1 MTGAAGDGAMATV
14 ALDIEQPDVLA
25 AYLRRGRWIGPSEH
39 VSTRVLAGGVSNRAV
54 LVRRPTGETW
64 VLKQALPKL
73 RVAVDWFSDPARIHR
88 EALGLRWLAVAVPAQ
103 ALTAFVFEDHDKH
116 VLAMRAVPDPHEN
129 WKDMLLAGRV
139 NPDHVTRFG
148 RLLGTIHRV
157 GAQRRDEVARL
168 FDDRSFFESLRIEPY
183 YGYTASQV
191 PEAAHFL
198 RALIDE
204 TRVTRLTVVHGDYS
218 PKNILIYEGTCVLLD
233 HEVIHFGDPAFDV
246 GFSLTHLLS
255 KAHHLPARRAA
266 FAEAAAVYWRAY
278 GEALGVVA
286 WAADL
291 EERAVRHTL
300 ACLLA
305 RVAGRSPLE
314 YLDRQGRDR
323 QRAAVVS
330 LLSRVPTRIPHL
342 IAQFMQLITEDEAR
356 V

>member
-1 MTGAAGDGAMATV
+1 MTHDAGDEPMVTA
-14 ALDIEQPDVLA
+14 ALDIEQPEALV
-25 AYLRRGRWIGPSEH
+25 AYLRCDGWIGPSER
-39 VSTRVLAGGVSNRAV
+39 VATRVLAGGVSNRAV
-54 LVRRPTGETW
+54 LVRRATGDAW

-73 RVAVDWFSDPARIHR
+73 RVAVEWFSDPARIHR
-88 EALGLRWLAVAVPAQ
+88 EALGLRWLTETVPAQ
-103 ALTAFVFEDHDKH
+103 ALAAFVFEDHDQH
-116 VLAMRAVPDPHEN
+116 VLAMRAVPEPHEN

-139 NPDHVTRFG
+139 NRDHVTQVG

-157 GAQRRDEVARL
+157 GTHRRDEVARL

-191 PEAAHFL
+191 PEAARFL

-246 GFSLTHLLS
+246 GFSLTHLLC

-266 FAEAAAVYWRAY
+266 FVEAAAVYWRAY
-278 GEALGVVA
+278 VEAIDGVA

-314 YLDRQGRDR
+314 YLAPQERGR

-330 LLSRVPTRIPHL
+330 LLAPVPTRVPHL
-342 IAQFMQLITEDEAR
+342 ITQFMRLITQDEAR